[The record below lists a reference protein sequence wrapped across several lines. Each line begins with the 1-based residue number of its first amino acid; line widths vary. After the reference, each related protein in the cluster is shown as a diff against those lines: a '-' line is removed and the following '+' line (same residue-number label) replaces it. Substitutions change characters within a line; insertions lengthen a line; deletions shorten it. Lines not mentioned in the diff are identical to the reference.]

1 MEEMRGWHSGKI
13 RRLFKKDCE
22 VCEVYF
28 WVPKHLFEK
37 SRYCSFKCAS
47 QGKQRRVELHC
58 AECGKSIWKSASK
71 LANSKS
77 GFVFCNRLCKETAQQ
92 TGGRVPGI
100 QPAHYREMHGRAFL
114 IRTRGHRCE
123 ICKLE
128 EWLGQPIA
136 LERDHIDGDSA
147 NNTESNLRLLCPNC
161 HAQTPTFCGRNRG
174 RGRKSLRGD
183 KPKINPHAEKG
194 IWPSTKELARLLWV
208 RTLESLAQEI
218 GVSSSMVRRRAI
230 RLGLSRPERGYWIR
244 KQGDIAQQASTAAS
258 QRRDEGAILSGSTMR
273 G

>member
-13 RRLFKKDCE
+13 RRLFKNDCE

-174 RGRKSLRGD
+174 RGRKSLRG
-183 KPKINPHAEKG
+183 NL
-194 IWPSTKELARLLWV
+194 PSRPN
-208 RTLESLAQEI
+208 
-218 GVSSSMVRRRAI
+218 RRRT
-230 RLGLSRPERGYWIR
+230 PERVGASEPR
-244 KQGDIAQQASTAAS
+244 RGLGQAHRAGHAAAHS
-258 QRRDEGAILSGSTMR
+258 RRRTDAEVPDPTRFVANR
-273 G
+273 GRRVA